1 MSCVLYLENKT
12 LKNKPPL
19 KIERRKQTAINPESK
34 NYSRRDVWFL
44 STPLPPNAVNRFCL
58 KIFWYSSSSA
68 SNTKKRYLKSLLAN
82 SNELAKDHHYTLFP
96 KTPRKFPEKNHGEKP
111 THTLVEVVILFHL
124 SIWTLEEHRVAELDC
139 RSLLSP
145 YKTPSSW

>member
-1 MSCVLYLENKT
+1 MCCVLYLENKT

-68 SNTKKRYLKSLLAN
+68 SNTKKKILKIIISQFQRACERSSL
-82 SNELAKDHHYTLFP
+82 HPFP
-96 KTPRKFPEKNHGEKP
+96 QNTPKISREKSRGE
-111 THTLVEVVILFHL
+111 THTHTCRGCHPFSSLY
-124 SIWTLEEHRVAELDC
+124 LDVRRAS
-139 RSLLSP
+139 RSGTRL
-145 YKTPSSW
+145 